1 MFVRAFRMSVA
12 AVLSMF
18 VIAAVAEIPT
28 LGIGGRPKP
37 VTVPCA
43 VVISPD
49 ATTGGSTVQV
59 TVTLDGTVEADQTV
73 EMETDHPEVYANFPE
88 NVVVSA
94 GNDSVTFDLTT
105 VQVSGS
111 VATTVYASCN
121 AGQASG
127 TLTVNP

>member
-1 MFVRAFRMSVA
+1 MFARAFRLSVVA
-12 AVLSMF
+12 ALSVL
-18 VIAAVAEIPT
+18 VLVALAEAPT
-28 LGIGGRPKP
+28 VGIGGRPKP
-37 VTVPCA
+37 ITIPCA

-49 ATTGGSTVQV
+49 ATTGGSTVQA
-59 TVTLDGTVEADQTV
+59 TVTLDGTTEEDQV
-73 EMETDHPEVYANFPE
+73 VAMETDHPEVYANFPA

-121 AGQASG
+121 DGQASG